1 MGRNCGEGRVGTSM
15 AKVLGV
21 EIGTSV
27 ISICEVDYKAKS
39 PKVYKYITLQTPDG
53 AFKDD
58 IVQPGE
64 ELVSVIREAL
74 SENRIRTKQ
83 MIFTMSSTKIASR
96 EVAIPYVKENKIGEV
111 IKTNASDYFPVD
123 LDQYELAYTVI
134 GESENEKGI
143 KQYKVQVLAAPKNM
157 VNGYLSLAQALGC
170 TVAALDY
177 SGNSLYQMVRAHCD
191 TGVKMVV
198 KISENASMVTIIKD
212 QMIVLQRNVSYG
224 VGEIITGVMNSSYFG
239 SPSYDA
245 ALHMLRE
252 RNCLQNDSMQGSRET
267 AGQTGPENSG
277 GGEEAILQEEF
288 HTALNYLINGI
299 ARVVDYYNSRSNGA
313 VIEKVYT
320 TGIGGDFAGM
330 DQLLKD
336 AIDIRVQPLKEIE
349 GFHLERDFKGESF
362 GQYITCIGAAIK
374 PLGFLNE
381 TTEKKKKMDM
391 VPDEKSVQRIAVMVL
406 AGGILIAIALSATSL
421 IRYEGLKTE
430 NTNLR
435 QRIVELEPIK
445 NVYAAYLQ
453 QKYTF
458 DKVNFFYDS
467 TVTPNEQLVEFIEEM
482 EAKMP
487 YTIYVESFNSTL
499 ENVSLSLSVRDKR
512 EAAMVIR
519 QFRTFETIDPNA
531 IVISGLTDSGAVMD
545 GQPLEAEPQVS
556 FTVTLTFRG
565 GLPEEIPAENS
576 AETTDQDGQQ

>member
-1 MGRNCGEGRVGTSM
+1 M

-21 EIGTSV
+21 EFGTSA
-27 ISICEVDYKAKS
+27 IRICEVDYKAKA
-39 PKVYKYITLQTPDG
+39 PKVYKYVTLKTPEG
-53 AFKDD
+53 AFRDD
-58 IVQPGE
+58 VVEPGE
-64 ELVSVIREAL
+64 ELVSLIKEAL

-83 MIFTMSSTKIASR
+83 MVFTMNSTKIASR

-157 VNGYLSLAQALGC
+157 INGYLSLAQALGC

-177 SGNSLYQMVRAHCD
+177 SGNSLYQMVHAHCD

-198 KISENASMVTIIKD
+198 KINENASMITVMKD
-212 QMIVLQRNVSYG
+212 QVIVLQRNVSYG
-224 VGEIITGVMNSSYFG
+224 VGEIIEGVMNSSYFG

-245 ALHMLRE
+245 ALHILRE
-252 RNCLQNDSMQGSRET
+252 RDCLQNDSMVNVQET
-267 AGQTGPENSG
+267 VEAPGQEGADES
-277 GGEEAILQEEF
+277 AQLKEEF
-288 HTALNYLINGI
+288 NTTLNYLISGI

-313 VIEKVYT
+313 VIEKVYI

-330 DQLLKD
+330 DQLLKN

-349 GFHLERDFKGESF
+349 GFRLERDFKGESF

-381 TTEKKKKMDM
+381 TNEKKKKMDM
-391 VPDEKSVQRIAVMVL
+391 VPDEQSVKRIAIMVL
-406 AGGILIAIALSATSL
+406 AGGILIAVVLSATAL
-421 IRYEGLKTE
+421 LRYKELKRE
-430 NTNLR
+430 NTRLQ

-453 QKYTF
+453 QRYTF
-458 DKVNFFYDS
+458 DKVNFFYNS
-467 TVTPNEQLVEFIEEM
+467 TVTPNEGLVEFIEEM
-482 EAKMP
+482 EEKMP
-487 YTIYVESFNSTL
+487 YTIYVENLNSTL
-499 ENVSLSLSVRDKR
+499 DNVSLTLSVRDKKD
-512 EAAMVIR
+512 AAKVIQ
-519 QFRTFETIDPNA
+519 QFRTFATIDPNA
-531 IVISGLTDSGAVMD
+531 IVISSLTDTGAVMD
-545 GQPLEAEPQVS
+545 GEVLTEDPRVS
-556 FTVTLTFRG
+556 FTITLTFKG
-565 GLPEEIPAENS
+565 GDPEAVQS
-576 AETTDQDGQQ
+576 VETPEAQTGSQEGEEQPES